1 MKKIS
6 KATALKKTVS
16 LLLSFVMIL
25 VIIPVTAAHADDG
38 PGLAVT
44 VLDEDQLHD
53 IAAESV
59 GKLPDE
65 LLQRLSLRDA
75 DIPESMSSTDI
86 RNTEAVA
93 RLKAREDGL
102 SSLVYVNRDGTVT
115 EYFFSENVKY
125 EKEGNIY
132 DKSNR
137 LTASE
142 KTGGYTNE
150 ENDIN
155 VTLPFELS
163 KSSGIALSYKDH
175 LIGFTPVNKDDGK
188 TAAKQSSD
196 DTVVY
201 ENAFGEGMSLEYTAQ
216 FSGVKENVI
225 IAHDTGVYEYAFVL
239 KTHGLYLKA
248 ENGVVLLLDEK
259 GEEIAQIGGVLI
271 YDEKGKPGEGS
282 FKVTELVPGEEY
294 VYTISV
300 SEAFMK
306 SDDTAFP
313 VTVDP
318 TITFNSS
325 YLYYDSSIESL
336 LGTYYTLNSTCQSVS
351 LGRTGTSTY
360 SRMLIKFPSLTTALK
375 KISFDNIT
383 SINLTLYRSNP
394 YDFQTIDCYR
404 MTHSWSSTSGSTT
417 YDVWNGYDSSSG
429 ITGYFVNTF
438 NFCSINIKSICEK
451 WIVNNY
457 SDYGIMI
464 KLQDE
469 SLSGLSLYTKENA
482 SGKPVV
488 SISYTMPSNIEDVGL
503 KEKHLYKI
511 KNTSSFSYIGCN
523 RSNSGTYSVSLST
536 TEPSA
541 SSTLENSVYF
551 ALYKDGNSG
560 YFKLTP
566 TNANY
571 RGSKELWNTTE
582 INYLYYDGSSVGISS
597 SYKNSNKS
605 SWYVVMHNDGK
616 YFILNRYYPNVALNW
631 FLGNPSVS
639 TGEVSFSSV
648 SHKWEFIPVGLD
660 VPLIMQSGN
669 NNCGAAAVL
678 QSLCYLSLDYL
689 VTGTSYVDKMNTI
702 YPNLL
707 DGNDVYAYKMIDYIN
722 SKYSEVHSS
731 NTPYVFRY
739 KSNGESTMISKI
751 KNCINTGFPA
761 ILNIVPLNNL
771 KYYTNYTTDDGH
783 YIIIVGYSDNNYIV
797 RDCNRLGSG
806 HPYFGEFIIT
816 EEELCKAYG
825 AIAS

>member
-1 MKKIS
+1 M
-6 KATALKKTVS
+6 
-16 LLLSFVMIL
+16 
-25 VIIPVTAAHADDG
+25 
-38 PGLAVT
+38 
-44 VLDEDQLHD
+44 
-53 IAAESV
+53 
-59 GKLPDE
+59 
-65 LLQRLSLRDA
+65 
-75 DIPESMSSTDI
+75 
-86 RNTEAVA
+86 
-93 RLKAREDGL
+93 
-102 SSLVYVNRDGTVT
+102 T

-163 KSSGIALSYKDH
+163 KSSGIELSYKDH

-188 TAAKQSSD
+188 TAAKQSTD
-196 DTVVY
+196 DTVIY
-201 ENAFGEGMSLEYTAQ
+201 KNAFGEGISLEYTAQ

-225 IAHDTGVYEYAFVL
+225 IARDTGVYEYAFVL
-239 KTHGLYLKA
+239 KTHGLYLTA

-282 FKVTELVPGEEY
+282 FNVTELVPGEEY
-294 VYTISV
+294 VYTVSV

-325 YLYYDSSIESL
+325 YLYYDSSLQAFS
-336 LGTYYTLNSTCQSVS
+336 GDYTLDAACQSVS

-360 SRMLIKFPSLTTALK
+360 KRMLIKFPSLTTALK

-383 SINLTLYRSNP
+383 SINLTLYRSSP
-394 YDFQTIDCYR
+394 YDFQTINCYR
-404 MTHSWSSTSGSTT
+404 MTNSWSSTSGSTT
-417 YDVWNGYDSSSG
+417 SSVWNGYDPSSVV
-429 ITGYFVNTF
+429 TGSFYSNC
-438 NFCSINIKSICEK
+438 NSCSVNIKSICEK

-482 SGKPVV
+482 SRKPVV

-597 SYKNSNKS
+597 SYNNSNKS

-616 YFILNRYYPNVALNW
+616 YFILNRYYPNIALNW

-639 TGEVSFSSV
+639 TGEVSFSSL

-660 VPLIMQSGN
+660 VPLIQQEPN
-669 NNCGAAAVL
+669 YCGPCSVL
-678 QSLCYLSLDYL
+678 QAITYNGTENQICNNPNNYQNQLAINMNTDSSGTIVGKVKDELNKTIYNFPSTFNSYRDNVINNTNKLKEYCQHSLNLLCPVIIQVKPSILDY
-689 VTGTSYVDKMNTI
+689 Y
-702 YPNLL
+702 
-707 DGNDVYAYKMIDYIN
+707 
-722 SKYSEVHSS
+722 SS
-731 NTPYVFRY
+731 NY
-739 KSNGESTMISKI
+739 SS
-751 KNCINTGFPA
+751 
-761 ILNIVPLNNL
+761 
-771 KYYTNYTTDDGH
+771 DGH
-783 YIIIVGYSDNNYIV
+783 YICLIGIDGNNAIV
-797 RDCNRLGSG
+797 RDCNNSDS
-806 HPYFGEFIIT
+806 YFGEFVVPLSSVYDASTNYFPPDHPTYSNYII
-816 EEELCKAYG
+816 CA
-825 AIAS
+825 

>member
-65 LLQRLSLRDA
+65 LLQHLSLRDA

-294 VYTISV
+294 VYTVSV

-325 YLYYDSSIESL
+325 YLYYDSSIEGY
-336 LGTYYTLNSTCQSVS
+336 LGTYTLNSTRTSVS
-351 LGRTGTSTY
+351 LGLVDASRF

-383 SINLTLYRSNP
+383 SVNLMLYRSSP
-394 YDFQTIDCYR
+394 YDFQTFVCCR
-404 MTHSWSSTSGSTT
+404 MTSNWSTTSGTTTST
-417 YDVWNGYDSSSG
+417 VWNGYDSSSG

-457 SDYGIMI
+457 SDYGIML
-464 KLQDE
+464 KLTDE
-469 SLSGLSLYTKENA
+469 TSHGLTLYTRENA

-503 KEKHLYKI
+503 K
-511 KNTSSFSYIGCN
+511 
-523 RSNSGTYSVSLST
+523 
-536 TEPSA
+536 
-541 SSTLENSVYF
+541 
-551 ALYKDGNSG
+551 
-560 YFKLTP
+560 
-566 TNANY
+566 
-571 RGSKELWNTTE
+571 
-582 INYLYYDGSSVGISS
+582 
-597 SYKNSNKS
+597 
-605 SWYVVMHNDGK
+605 
-616 YFILNRYYPNVALNW
+616 
-631 FLGNPSVS
+631 
-639 TGEVSFSSV
+639 
-648 SHKWEFIPVGLD
+648 
-660 VPLIMQSGN
+660 
-669 NNCGAAAVL
+669 
-678 QSLCYLSLDYL
+678 
-689 VTGTSYVDKMNTI
+689 
-702 YPNLL
+702 
-707 DGNDVYAYKMIDYIN
+707 
-722 SKYSEVHSS
+722 
-731 NTPYVFRY
+731 
-739 KSNGESTMISKI
+739 
-751 KNCINTGFPA
+751 
-761 ILNIVPLNNL
+761 
-771 KYYTNYTTDDGH
+771 
-783 YIIIVGYSDNNYIV
+783 
-797 RDCNRLGSG
+797 
-806 HPYFGEFIIT
+806 
-816 EEELCKAYG
+816 
-825 AIAS
+825 

>member
-196 DTVVY
+196 DTVIY

-225 IAHDTGVYEYAFVL
+225 IARDTGVYEYAFVL

-248 ENGVVLLLDEK
+248 ENSVVLLLDEK

-282 FKVTELVPGEEY
+282 FKVTELKPGEEY
-294 VYTISV
+294 VYTVSV

-306 SDDTAFP
+306 RKPA
-313 VTVDP
+313 
-318 TITFNSS
+318 TF
-325 YLYYDSSIESL
+325 
-336 LGTYYTLNSTCQSVS
+336 
-351 LGRTGTSTY
+351 
-360 SRMLIKFPSLTTALK
+360 
-375 KISFDNIT
+375 
-383 SINLTLYRSNP
+383 
-394 YDFQTIDCYR
+394 
-404 MTHSWSSTSGSTT
+404 
-417 YDVWNGYDSSSG
+417 
-429 ITGYFVNTF
+429 
-438 NFCSINIKSICEK
+438 
-451 WIVNNY
+451 
-457 SDYGIMI
+457 
-464 KLQDE
+464 
-469 SLSGLSLYTKENA
+469 
-482 SGKPVV
+482 
-488 SISYTMPSNIEDVGL
+488 
-503 KEKHLYKI
+503 
-511 KNTSSFSYIGCN
+511 
-523 RSNSGTYSVSLST
+523 
-536 TEPSA
+536 
-541 SSTLENSVYF
+541 
-551 ALYKDGNSG
+551 
-560 YFKLTP
+560 
-566 TNANY
+566 
-571 RGSKELWNTTE
+571 
-582 INYLYYDGSSVGISS
+582 
-597 SYKNSNKS
+597 
-605 SWYVVMHNDGK
+605 
-616 YFILNRYYPNVALNW
+616 
-631 FLGNPSVS
+631 
-639 TGEVSFSSV
+639 
-648 SHKWEFIPVGLD
+648 
-660 VPLIMQSGN
+660 
-669 NNCGAAAVL
+669 
-678 QSLCYLSLDYL
+678 
-689 VTGTSYVDKMNTI
+689 
-702 YPNLL
+702 
-707 DGNDVYAYKMIDYIN
+707 
-722 SKYSEVHSS
+722 
-731 NTPYVFRY
+731 
-739 KSNGESTMISKI
+739 
-751 KNCINTGFPA
+751 
-761 ILNIVPLNNL
+761 
-771 KYYTNYTTDDGH
+771 
-783 YIIIVGYSDNNYIV
+783 
-797 RDCNRLGSG
+797 
-806 HPYFGEFIIT
+806 
-816 EEELCKAYG
+816 
-825 AIAS
+825 